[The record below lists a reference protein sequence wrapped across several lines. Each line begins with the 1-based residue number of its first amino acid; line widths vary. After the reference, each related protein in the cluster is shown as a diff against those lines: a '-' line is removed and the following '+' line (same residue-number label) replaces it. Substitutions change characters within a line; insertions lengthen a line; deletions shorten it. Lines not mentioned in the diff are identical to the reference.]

1 MTTDP
6 LLVRIAAFIARH
18 GAPAPGERV
27 LAMVSGG
34 PDSLCLL
41 HALVAARVGPV
52 GVVTFDHGLRHAAAA
67 ETREVSAIAAS
78 LEVPCT
84 VVQLALDAG
93 PGVQERARTAR
104 YAAARELAARDGWDV
119 IATGHTA
126 SDQAETVVM
135 RIARGAGRAGALGM
149 APRAGD
155 LVRPLLGV
163 SSDDTAAW
171 CTTAGVAAADDPS
184 NRDRTFTRVRARAL
198 VAGLEDLHPGAGRNI
213 VRFADLLRDE
223 QAVLD
228 TVAAAAWGRC
238 ARDDGLVV
246 AALASEPVAVQRLLV
261 RRLVAAAGIAG
272 DAISAATVDGV
283 IATMDGPARRDIPG
297 GAAVRAGGLV
307 SVIADASS
315 RVDESPLPLPVPG
328 RVRFGDVE
336 VHSRAGRAEAPE
348 RWRVAIPPGAD
359 IHVRGPRDGD
369 RIALSGG
376 GHARV
381 GRILQSD
388 GVPAPLRARVP
399 VIVVDEVPIWVAGH
413 RIAAG
418 VLAAPGEPAI
428 VLEVVP
434 A

>member
-6 LLVRIAAFIARH
+6 LLARIAAFIAMH
-18 GAPAPGERV
+18 DAPARGERV

-41 HALVAARVGPV
+41 YGLVGARTGAV
-52 GVVTFDHGLRHAAAA
+52 GVVTFDHGLRPEAAEETRAVAATAAA
-67 ETREVSAIAAS
+67 

-84 VVQLALDAG
+84 IVRLALEAG
-93 PGVQERARTAR
+93 PGLQVRARTAR
-104 YAAARELAARDGWDV
+104 YAAAREVAAREGWDV

-135 RIARGAGRAGALGM
+135 RIARGTGRTGALGM
-149 APRAGD
+149 APRNGD

-163 SSDDTAAW
+163 SGDETAAW
-171 CTTAGVAAADDPS
+171 CAAEGLAAADDPS
-184 NRDRTFTRVRARAL
+184 NRDGAYTRVRARGL

-213 VRFADLLRDE
+213 GRFADLLRDE

-228 TVAAAAWGRC
+228 EVAAAAWGRC

-246 AALASEPVAVQRLLV
+246 AALAAERVAVQRLLV
-261 RRLVAAAGIAG
+261 RRLVVSAGIDGDAAG
-272 DAISAATVDGV
+272 AATVDGV
-283 IATMDGPARRDIPG
+283 LATMAGPSRRDIPG
-297 GAAVRAGGLV
+297 GAALRAGGVLR
-307 SVIADASS
+307 VIGEIPPVPDGA
-315 RVDESPLPLPVPG
+315 PLPVPG
-328 RVRFGDVE
+328 RVRFGDVA
-336 VHSRAGRAEAPE
+336 VWSRRGAAEAPE
-348 RWRVAIPPGAD
+348 RWRVAIPPGAV
-359 IHVRGPRDGD
+359 IAVRGPRPGD
-369 RIALSGG
+369 RIALPGG

-381 GRILQSD
+381 GRILQSE

-399 VIVVDEVPIWVAGH
+399 VIVVDDVPIWVAGH
-413 RIAAG
+413 RFAAG
-418 VLAAPGEPAI
+418 ALAAPGEPAI

>member
-6 LLVRIAAFIARH
+6 LLARIAAFIATH
-18 GAPAPGERV
+18 DAPAPGERV

-41 HALVAARVGPV
+41 HALVEARVGPV
-52 GVVTFDHGLRHAAAA
+52 GVVSFDHGLRPEAAA
-67 ETREVSAIAAS
+67 ETRDVAAVAAS
-78 LEVPCT
+78 LGVPCT
-84 VVQLALDAG
+84 IVHLALDSG
-93 PGVQERARTAR
+93 PAIQERARTAR
-104 YAAARELAARDGWDV
+104 YAAAREVAAREGWDV

-149 APRAGD
+149 APRTGD

-163 SSDDTAAW
+163 GAAETAAW
-171 CTTAGVAAADDPS
+171 CARAGAAAADDPS
-184 NRDRTFTRVRARAL
+184 NRDPAFTRVRARGL

-228 TVAAAAWGRC
+228 AVVVGAWGRC
-238 ARDDGLVV
+238 AREGGLVV
-246 AALASEPVAVQRLLV
+246 SALAEEPVAVQRLLV
-261 RRLVAAAGIAG
+261 RRLVGAAGIAG

-283 IATMDGPARRDIPG
+283 IATMAGSPRRDIPG
-297 GAAVRAGGLV
+297 GAAVRAGGLL
-307 SVIADASS
+307 SVIADVPSAP
-315 RVDESPLPLPVPG
+315 DESRLPVPG
-328 RVRFGDVE
+328 RIRFGDVE
-336 VHSRAGRAEAPE
+336 VSSRTGPAQVPE
-348 RWRVAIPPGAD
+348 RWRVAIPPGGA
-359 IHVRGPRDGD
+359 ISVRGPRAGD
-369 RIALSGG
+369 RIALVGG